1 MTVFK
6 LFVEVLM
13 VASIEAP
20 FAFLEKLMNIVRFDA
35 IESSKMSLGLVP
47 KVFDP
52 VDVISTV
59 GEELGMIVAHVMI
72 VCDVMCIVRLSSF

>member
-13 VASIEAP
+13 VASIEVP
-20 FAFLEKLMNIVRFDA
+20 LTLLGKPMKIVRLDA
-35 IESSKMSLGLVP
+35 IESSQMSFGLVP

-52 VDVISTV
+52 VGVSFPV
-59 GEELGMIVAHVMI
+59 GEELGMIDAQCM
-72 VCDVMCIVRLSSF
+72 